1 MVNVFIAGISTGPFS
16 FVNLFD
22 KKKMTIGN
30 LVDIHFICLKFLLHF
45 VPLRPLPFCLV
56 NKTRLSH

>member
-1 MVNVFIAGISTGPFS
+1 MVNVFIGGICTSPIS
-16 FVNLFD
+16 FVDLFD
-22 KKKMTIGN
+22 KKVIIGN